1 MVSFHLVKIA
11 ALLCTSSVVAQDD
24 FAALT
29 KKVMINKRKIRK
41 NVKTIA
47 LMTTAMDDMKA
58 SHGEHALAM
67 TKTMDDMKASYDEQ
81 IASLSSFLGYT
92 ARSCCDSSA
101 PTSNPSK
108 SPTDIPTKTPSY
120 VPSSAPTQSSRPTP
134 DCVDTYA
141 EEISGVSDSI
151 HAVAMYDTNHML
163 VGNEDDDQVELF
175 MREYF
180 FSNWLSVKVYEPST
194 PLYYSSEYGTAIAL
208 NDQHVVITS
217 EGSYSSDTGR
227 LFIYDRATDT
237 ETIMENPGTDSGGDL
252 FGCSVALSGNII
264 VIGAKDDDTVSNKA
278 GIAYIYE
285 KKDGT
290 WDLVQSIKAPDGRS
304 YDYFGSSVAYD
315 GNTIVVGAT
324 GAGPNSS
331 GAAYVYRRGIGSTDY
346 EYFSRVGPENGSS
359 SDSFGYSVA
368 TSGGVITVGSPNSD
382 SPSYNAGSVF
392 FYCYNPTTDSIEFL
406 ESRNGADYG
415 YNYGYTVAMERN
427 RIAVTALGEHVD
439 VFEFSGGFNPIPPNG
454 ALSDGYEVTLV
465 GTMTGTRS
473 SFGKFMAISGNSVI
487 ATGVP
492 NYGYEKL
499 YQQTICGDL

>member
-1 MVSFHLVKIA
+1 MVSFHFVKIA
-11 ALLCTSSVVAQDD
+11 ALLCTGSVVAQDD

-29 KKVMINKRKIRK
+29 KKVMKNKRKIRK
-41 NVKTIA
+41 NVETIA

-58 SHGEHALAM
+58 SHGEYVLTM
-67 TKTMDDMKASYDEQ
+67 TKAMDDMKASYDEQ

-120 VPSSAPTQSSRPTP
+120 VPSSAPTKSSRPTP
-134 DCVDTYA
+134 NCVDTYA
-141 EEISGVSDSI
+141 EEISVVRDYI
-151 HAVAMYDTNHML
+151 NAVTMYDTNHML
-163 VGNEDDDQVELF
+163 VGNDNDNQVELF
-175 MREYF
+175 MRDYF
-180 FSNWLSVKVYEPST
+180 FSNWLSVKVYEPSIE
-194 PLYYSSEYGTAIAL
+194 LGYSTEYGTAIAL

-217 EGSYSSDTGR
+217 EGSYSDPDR

-237 ETIMENPGTDSGGDL
+237 ETIIENPGTESGNDL

-264 VIGAKDDDTVSNKA
+264 VIGAKNDDTVATNA

-324 GAGPNSS
+324 GAGPKQ
-331 GAAYVYRRGIGSTDY
+331 GGVAYVYRRGIGSTDY
-346 EYFSRVGPENGSS
+346 DHFSTVGPDNGGSS
-359 SDSFGYSVA
+359 GDSFGYSVA
-368 TSGGVITVGSPNSD
+368 TSGGVITVGSPKSD
-382 SPSYNAGSVF
+382 SPSYNAGTVF
-392 FYCYNPTTDSIEFL
+392 FYYYNPTTDSIDFL
-406 ESRNGADYG
+406 KSINGEYYTEYG
-415 YNYGYTVAMERN
+415 YAVAMERN
-427 RIAVTALGEHVD
+427 RIAVTAVGKKVD
-439 VFEFSGGFNPIPPNG
+439 VFEFSGGFNPPPPNG

-465 GTMTGTRS
+465 GTMTGDRS
-473 SFGKFMAISGNSVI
+473 RFGEFMAISGNSVI
-487 ATGVP
+487 ATGVD
-492 NYGYEKL
+492 NYSPEKL